1 MRGSHKRI
9 MMTEPKDQRRHSP
22 ALRSVQPWS
31 VTGMVV
37 LVLCGMCIARSGY
50 AADISP
56 TRFTIPNGMTVLVLE
71 QHFLPIVEIHALIKA
86 GSAQDPQEKAGLAN
100 LVAGLL
106 DEGTTTRSSK
116 QLAEQIDFVGGS
128 LGVQAGE
135 DFTTASARTLKK
147 DMDIGFTLLA
157 DILQRPAFPKQEF
170 ERVRT
175 QVLGEITSDNDNPGH
190 VAMKAFNQLIFQN
203 HPYRWPVNGTEETL
217 GKITLVDVQAFYAKE
232 YLPSQVILTIVGD
245 ITAEQATTLVQTHFG
260 SWKKGVVH
268 PRTVKKPAVIDKK
281 TVQLIEKDLTQS
293 TIVIGHPGISRTN
306 PDFYAVTVM
315 NHVLGAGGFSSRLMD
330 TIRDKQGLAYGIT
343 SHYDARLMPGSFWI
357 NLQTRTETTNQA
369 ITGVL
374 AEMKTIREA
383 PVSDQELADA
393 KAFLMGS
400 FPLRMDSTAKLA
412 QVLAQVEFFGLGF
425 DYFSQYPKWIERVTK
440 EDVQRVA
447 KQYLDPQHYALVVV
461 GNIAKA
467 KVRH

>member
-1 MRGSHKRI
+1 
-9 MMTEPKDQRRHSP
+9 
-22 ALRSVQPWS
+22 
-31 VTGMVV
+31 MVV
-37 LVLCGMCIARSGY
+37 LVLWGLCVARSVH

-56 TRFTIPNGMTVLVLE
+56 TRFATPNGMVVLVLE
-71 QHFLPIVEIHALIKA
+71 QHFLPIVEIHALIKT
-86 GSAQDPQEKAGLAN
+86 GSTQDPPDKAGLAN

-106 DEGTTTRSSK
+106 DEGTTTRSSR

-147 DMDIGFTLLA
+147 DIELGFTLLA

-170 ERVRT
+170 ERVRS
-175 QVLGEITSDNDNPGH
+175 QILGEIASDNDDPGH
-190 VAMKAFNQLIFQN
+190 VAMKAFNQLVFQN

-217 GKITLVDVQAFYAKE
+217 GKITLADVQNFYAKE
-232 YLPSQVILTIVGD
+232 YLPNQVILTVVGD
-245 ITAEQATTLVQTHFG
+245 VTVEQATALVQTHFG
-260 SWKKGVVH
+260 TWKKGVVP
-268 PRTVKKPAVIDKK
+268 PRTVKKQAVIDKK
-281 TVQLIEKDLTQS
+281 VVQLIEKDLTQS
-293 TIVIGHPGISRTN
+293 TIVIGHAGISRTN

-369 ITGVL
+369 VNGVL
-374 AEMKTIREA
+374 AEMKAIREA

-400 FPLRMDSTAKLA
+400 FPLRLDSKAKLA
-412 QVLAQVEFFGLGF
+412 QVLAQVELYGLGF
-425 DYFSQYPKWIERVTK
+425 DYFSQYPKWIDRVTK
-440 EDVQRVA
+440 EDVLRVA

-467 KVRH
+467 KIRH

>member
-1 MRGSHKRI
+1 MGKESRNKRGQGDDPRSI
-9 MMTEPKDQRRHSP
+9 QRR
-22 ALRSVQPWS
+22 SVPSLLGLVQCA
-31 VTGMVV
+31 V
-37 LVLCGMCIARSGY
+37 LVMCITTTGL
-50 AADISP
+50 AADIAP
-56 TRFTIPNGMTVLVLE
+56 TRFIAPNGMTVLVLE

-86 GSAQDPQEKAGLAN
+86 GAAQDPPEKAGVAN
-100 LVAGLL
+100 LVASLL
-106 DEGTTTRSSK
+106 DEGTTTRSSR

-128 LGVQAGE
+128 LAVQAGE
-135 DFTTASARTLKK
+135 DYTTASARTLKK
-147 DMDIGFTLLA
+147 DIDLGFTLLA
-157 DILQRPAFPKQEF
+157 DILQHPTFPKQEF
-170 ERVRT
+170 ERVRS
-175 QVLGEITSDNDNPGH
+175 QILGEISSDNDDPGH
-190 VAMKAFNQLIFQN
+190 VAMKAFNQLVFQN

-217 GKITLVDVQAFYAKE
+217 SKITLAEVQSFYTKE
-232 YLPSQVILTIVGD
+232 YLPNQVILTIVGD
-245 ITAEQATTLVQTHFG
+245 VTAEQATTLVQTHFG
-260 SWKKGVVH
+260 SWKKGVV
-268 PRTVKKPAVIDKK
+268 PSRAVKKPTAIDKK

-315 NHVLGAGGFSSRLMD
+315 NHILGAGGFSSRLMD
-330 TIRDKQGLAYGIT
+330 SIRDKQGLAYGIM
-343 SHYDARLMPGSFWI
+343 SHYDARVMPGSFWI

-369 ITGVL
+369 ISGVL
-374 AEMKTIREA
+374 IEMKAIREA

-400 FPLRMDSTAKLA
+400 FPLRLDSTSKLA

-440 EDVQRVA
+440 EDVQRAA

>member
-1 MRGSHKRI
+1 MMGSHKKI
-9 MMTEPKDQRRHSP
+9 MLTEPRAQNSHS
-22 ALRSVQPWS
+22 AASRSIRWWS

-37 LVLCGMCIARSGY
+37 LVLWGLCAARSVH

-56 TRFTIPNGMTVLVLE
+56 TRFATPNGMVVLVLE
-71 QHFLPIVEIHALIKA
+71 QHFLPIVEIHALIKT
-86 GSAQDPQEKAGLAN
+86 GSAQDPPDKAGLAN

-106 DEGTTTRSSK
+106 DEGTTTRSSR

-147 DMDIGFTLLA
+147 DIELGFTLLA

-170 ERVRT
+170 ERVRS
-175 QVLGEITSDNDNPGH
+175 QILGEIASDNDDPGH
-190 VAMKAFNQLIFQN
+190 VAMKAFNQLVFQN

-217 GKITLVDVQAFYAKE
+217 GKITLADVQNFYAKE
-232 YLPSQVILTIVGD
+232 YLPNQVILTVVGD
-245 ITAEQATTLVQTHFG
+245 VTVEQATALVQTHFG
-260 SWKKGVVH
+260 TWKKGVVP
-268 PRTVKKPAVIDKK
+268 PRTVKKQAVIDKK
-281 TVQLIEKDLTQS
+281 VVQLIEKDLTQS
-293 TIVIGHPGISRTN
+293 TIVIGHAGISRTN

-369 ITGVL
+369 VNGVL
-374 AEMKTIREA
+374 AEMKAIREA

-400 FPLRMDSTAKLA
+400 FPLRLDSTAKLA
-412 QVLAQVEFFGLGF
+412 QVLAQVELYGLGF
-425 DYFSQYPKWIERVTK
+425 DYFSQYPKWIDRVTK
-440 EDVQRVA
+440 EDVLRVA

-467 KVRH
+467 KIRH

>member
-1 MRGSHKRI
+1 ML
-9 MMTEPKDQRRHSP
+9 TEPTDPRRPSP
-22 ALRSVQPWS
+22 VLRSGGRWS
-31 VTGMVV
+31 VTSMVL
-37 LVLCGMCIARSGY
+37 LVLWGVSLARPGH
-50 AADISP
+50 AADIFP
-56 TRFTIPNGMTVLVLE
+56 TKFTTTNGMTVLVLE

-86 GSAQDPQEKAGLAN
+86 GSAQDPPEKAGLAN
-100 LVAGLL
+100 LVASLL
-106 DEGTTTRSSK
+106 DEGTTTRSSR

-128 LGVQAGE
+128 LAVQADE

-147 DMDIGFTLLA
+147 DIDLGFTLLA

-170 ERVRT
+170 ERVRS
-175 QVLGEITSDNDNPGH
+175 QILGEITSDNDDPGH
-190 VAMKAFNQLIFQN
+190 VAMKAFNQLVFQN
-203 HPYRWPVNGTEETL
+203 HPYRWPVNGTEDTL
-217 GKITLVDVQAFYAKE
+217 GKITLADVQNFYAKE
-232 YLPSQVILTIVGD
+232 YLPNQVILTIVGD
-245 ITAEQATTLVQTHFG
+245 VTVEQATALVQTHFG
-260 SWKKGVVH
+260 SWKKGVAQ
-268 PRTVKKPAVIDKK
+268 PRTIKKPTVIDKK
-281 TVQLIEKDLTQS
+281 IVQLIERDLTQS
-293 TIVIGHPGISRTN
+293 TIIIGHPGISRTN

-343 SHYDARLMPGSFWI
+343 SHYDGRLMPGPFWI

-369 ITGVL
+369 INGVL
-374 AEMKTIREA
+374 AEMKAIREA

-400 FPLRMDSTAKLA
+400 FPLRLDSTAKLA

-440 EDVQRVA
+440 EDVLRVA